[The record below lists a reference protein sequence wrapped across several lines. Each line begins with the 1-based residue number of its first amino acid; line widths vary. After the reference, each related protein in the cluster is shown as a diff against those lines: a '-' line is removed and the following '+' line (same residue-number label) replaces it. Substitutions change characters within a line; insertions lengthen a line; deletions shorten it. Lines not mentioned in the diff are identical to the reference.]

1 MVHISK
7 IDLNLFVVFDAIYG
21 EGGVTPASRRLHL
34 SQPAVSHALSRLRL
48 LFDDP
53 LFERNGRAMAPT
65 PKARD
70 MIGRV
75 RSAIQ
80 GLETTLNR
88 PELFEP
94 ATAAARYSLAMG
106 EALQSA
112 ILPALMRAI
121 VGRAPGI
128 DIAVVMADRRTVER
142 DLATGAIDLA
152 LDVLLPLPDD
162 IHRRRLCTEWL
173 AVVVR
178 QDHPRV
184 GEALSLEEY
193 LAEEHIAV
201 SSRRRGL
208 SAEDFELGRRD
219 LRRRVRLRCQNYFA
233 ACETVRDSDLLLTM
247 PRQYARILNPHFG
260 NRLAAF
266 PIDTPAYEIYA
277 YWRGAAANDPAN
289 QWLRTRVIEAL
300 SHGLDTPPEVGECD

>member
-219 LRRRVRLRCQNYFA
+219 LRRRVRLRC
-233 ACETVRDSDLLLTM
+233 
-247 PRQYARILNPHFG
+247 
-260 NRLAAF
+260 
-266 PIDTPAYEIYA
+266 
-277 YWRGAAANDPAN
+277 
-289 QWLRTRVIEAL
+289 
-300 SHGLDTPPEVGECD
+300 